1 MAYVDQTE
9 APLAYHRWSA
19 ISVVSSTL
27 KRNVFMQREFT
38 LYPNQYIILTGP
50 PGIGKGA
57 AISPAS
63 DIAKKAGSV
72 NYLSD
77 RITAEKIIERL
88 EKGFSRPSVNAQG
101 QGTLVNDS
109 CACILSKE
117 LPVFIGSSEWMLPYL
132 CEMWDRNE
140 FEYATKTKQ
149 SHSVKDLCVGL
160 LAGCVPDF
168 IRKLNKDSS
177 SAITGGFTSRCM
189 YIYASHVAKNIDW
202 PELDT
207 KIEPD
212 LVDDLRQIGSLH
224 GEMLFNGG
232 RAGKTFKMYSDYK
245 LDSRQNGKFEQA
257 VIVNFKS
264 RVIAHMLKTAMTLSV
279 SESDSLVIEDHH
291 ITQAINMVTEVMN
304 DLEKTFRF
312 VGENTEL
319 VACQNIMDFLEYKGA
334 ASFNEILSA
343 NYRYANYESIQRIMM
358 TLESMNFAIRETGGL
373 YRCKKQKQP
382 KP

>member
-1 MAYVDQTE
+1 
-9 APLAYHRWSA
+9 
-19 ISVVSSTL
+19 
-27 KRNVFMQREFT
+27 MQREFT

-57 AISPAS
+57 AINPAS
-63 DIAKKAGSV
+63 DIAKKAGTV

-88 EKGFSRPSVNAQG
+88 EKGFARPTINALG
-101 QGTLVNDS
+101 QGTLTTDS

-149 SHSVKDLCVGL
+149 SHSIKDLCVGL

-202 PELDT
+202 PELDS
-207 KIEPD
+207 KLEPD
-212 LVDDLRQIGSLH
+212 LVEDLRHISNLR

-232 RAGKTFKMYSDYK
+232 RVGKTFKLFTDYK

-264 RVIAHMLKTAMTLSV
+264 RVIAHMLKTAMALSI

-291 ITQAINMVTEVMN
+291 INQAIDMVTEVMN

-319 VACQNIMDFLEYKGA
+319 VACQNIMDFLEYKGSA
-334 ASFNEILSA
+334 TFNEILSS
-343 NYRYANYESIQRIMM
+343 NYRYANFETIQRILN
-358 TLESMNFAIRETGGL
+358 TLETMLFCKREQGGL
-373 YRCKKQKQP
+373 YVCKNKK